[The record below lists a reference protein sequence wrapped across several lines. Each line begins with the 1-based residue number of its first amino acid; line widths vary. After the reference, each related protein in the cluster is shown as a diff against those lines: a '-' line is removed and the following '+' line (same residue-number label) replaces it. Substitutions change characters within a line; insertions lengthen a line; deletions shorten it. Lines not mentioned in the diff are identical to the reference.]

1 MCTIALSIFFSFLYV
16 TKLVQMLTN
25 LIIFVVTN
33 YNKIPMSLFSDN
45 IRNLRVQHKI
55 SQEKLAE
62 SLGITRGRYVKYEDG
77 TSEAPYEILKKIAH
91 YYHISI
97 DLLLSVDIR
106 KIPVDDLLQLE
117 NNRLVLPI
125 TVDTKGENFIEV
137 VTQKVKAGYLNGYAD
152 PEYIENLQQISLPFL
167 GPGKHRGFPVEG
179 DSMPPHEDG
188 SIIVG
193 KYIEKLGD
201 VKDGKTYILIT
212 KSEGMVYKRLNK
224 NKKNVLFV
232 ESDNSFYPVY
242 EVKVSDILEIW
253 EYVCNI
259 GLTDEKQQVPETVS
273 VTDMFLELKREISDL
288 KLGITKYTIH

>member
-1 MCTIALSIFFSFLYV
+1 
-16 TKLVQMLTN
+16 
-25 LIIFVVTN
+25 
-33 YNKIPMSLFSDN
+33 MSLFSDN
-45 IRNLRVQHKI
+45 IRNLRVKQKI

-62 SLGITRGRYVKYEDG
+62 SLAITRGRYVKYEDG

-97 DLLLSVDIR
+97 DLLLSVDVR
-106 KIPVDDLLQLE
+106 KIPLDDLLKLE

-125 TVDTKGENFIEV
+125 TVDSNGENFIEV

-152 PEYIENLQQISLPFL
+152 PEYIESLQQISLPFL

-179 DSMPPHEDG
+179 DSMPPHENG

-193 KYIEKLGD
+193 RYVEGLGE
-201 VKDGKTYILIT
+201 VKDGRTYILIT
-212 KSEGMVYKRLNK
+212 KNEGMVYKRLNK
-224 NKKNVLFV
+224 NKKNVLVV

-242 EVKVSDILEIW
+242 DVKVSDILEIW

-259 GLTDEKQQVPETVS
+259 GLSDQKQELTETAS
-273 VTDMFLELKREISDL
+273 VKEMFLELKRDINDL
-288 KLGITKYTIH
+288 KIRG

>member
-1 MCTIALSIFFSFLYV
+1 
-16 TKLVQMLTN
+16 
-25 LIIFVVTN
+25 
-33 YNKIPMSLFSDN
+33 MSLFSDN
-45 IRNLRVQHKI
+45 IRNLRVKKKI

-62 SLGITRGRYVKYEDG
+62 SLAITRGRYVKYEDG
-77 TSEAPYEILKKIAH
+77 TSEAPYEILKKISH

-97 DLLLSVDIR
+97 DLLLSVDVR
-106 KIPVDDLLQLE
+106 KIPMDDLLKLE
-117 NNRLVLPI
+117 GNRLVLPI
-125 TVDTKGENFIEV
+125 TVDKDGENFIEV

-193 KYIEKLGD
+193 RYIEKLGD
-201 VKDGKTYILIT
+201 VKDGRTYILIT
-212 KSEGMVYKRLNK
+212 KNEGMVYKRLNK
-224 NKKNVLFV
+224 NKKNVLAV

-253 EYVCNI
+253 EFVCNI
-259 GLTDEKQQVPETVS
+259 GRSDKKQEISEVTS
-273 VTDMFLELKREISDL
+273 VKEMFLELKKDIKGL
-288 KLGITKYTIH
+288 KNKC

>member
-1 MCTIALSIFFSFLYV
+1 
-16 TKLVQMLTN
+16 
-25 LIIFVVTN
+25 
-33 YNKIPMSLFSDN
+33 MSLFSDN

-97 DLLLSVDIR
+97 DLLLSVDVR

-152 PEYIENLQQISLPFL
+152 SEYIENLQQISLPFL

-193 KYIEKLGD
+193 RYIEKLGD
-201 VKDGKTYILIT
+201 VMDGKTYIFIT
-212 KSEGMVYKRLNK
+212 KNEGMVYKRLNK
-224 NKKNVLFV
+224 NKKNLLVV
-232 ESDNSFYPVY
+232 ESDNSFYPAY
-242 EVKVSDILEIW
+242 EVKASDILEIW
-253 EYVCNI
+253 EYECNI
-259 GLTDEKQQVPETVS
+259 GRNDRKPEISETAS
-273 VTDMFLELKREISDL
+273 VKDLFLELKRDINDL
-288 KLGITKYTIH
+288 KIKH